1 MNNLQLLSCVAL
13 LSASVY
19 SCSDSKPSS
28 AQVAPQALKDTLDS
42 KVQQPVPKPEIQY
55 HFAYKKEWTRKDS
68 FEGAQHRDLLGIL
81 NRVDDKHLNRLDSFI
96 VPDRFDLPA
105 ADYLPFPE
113 YSDTLRLFR
122 KIILFSYPTQTFAA
136 YEFGKRILTGPTNMG
151 KKATKTPTGLFFC
164 NWKSKETRSTV
175 NDEWVLKWN
184 FNVSNMGGVGFHQ
197 YDLPGYPAS
206 HSCMRLLEE
215 QAKFLYSWAEQ
226 WKLTPDGKLALKG
239 TPVLIFGEYPFGQP
253 RPWFA
258 LVRDAHALDINEEQ
272 LGALLQPHR
281 DAILAAQE
289 ARAAVGGDSTIA
301 QPAL

>member
-1 MNNLQLLSCVAL
+1 MNSLQSLSGILL
-13 LSASVY
+13 LSASVFG
-19 SCSDSKPSS
+19 CSESQSPAGNKALP
-28 AQVAPQALKDTLDS
+28 LKDSVVATA
-42 KVQQPVPKPEIQY
+42 PEPAPKPEIHY
-55 HFAYKKEWTRKDS
+55 HFAYKKEWARKDS
-68 FEGAQHRDLLGIL
+68 FEGNQHRELICYL

-96 VPDRFDLPA
+96 MPDRFDLPI

-113 YSDTLRLFR
+113 FSDTLKAFR

-136 YEFGKRILTGPTNMG
+136 YESGKRILTGPTNMG

-175 NDEWVLKWN
+175 NEEWILKWN

-215 QAKFLYSWAEQ
+215 QAKYLYSWAEQ
-226 WKLTPDGKLALKG
+226 WKLTSDGKLSVKG

-258 LVRDAHALDINEEQ
+258 LVKDPHALDINEEQ
-272 LGALLQPHR
+272 LGTLLQPHR
-281 DAILAAQE
+281 EAIMAAQ
-289 ARAAVGGDSTIA
+289 ATRAAEMQAAEAV
-301 QPAL
+301 PAAL